1 VTLHYNPV
9 AMTMLEEEIK
19 AAEARMRKA
28 YDALMA
34 YVERSAVQ
42 PSNVKL
48 HCRLADDLALA
59 NNHYVVLVAK
69 QKPSSS

>member
-1 VTLHYNPV
+1 MALHYNSV
-9 AMTMLEEEIK
+9 AMATLQEEIK
-19 AAEARMRKA
+19 AAEVRVRKA

-34 YVERSAVQ
+34 YVERPESQ
-42 PSNVKL
+42 PSEVKL

-59 NNHYVVLVAK
+59 NNQYVVLVAK

>member
-1 VTLHYNPV
+1 MVLNYNQV
-9 AMTMLEEEIK
+9 AMTLEEEIK
-19 AAEARMRKA
+19 AAETKVCKA

-34 YVERSAVQ
+34 YVERPAIQ
-42 PSNVKL
+42 PSDIKL
-48 HCRLADDLALA
+48 HRILADDLALA

>member
-1 VTLHYNPV
+1 
-9 AMTMLEEEIK
+9 MTTLEEEIK

-28 YDALMA
+28 YNALMA
-34 YVERSAVQ
+34 YVERPAVQ